1 MSGAPGQTAPTR
13 AAIIGSGAWG
23 TTFAALIAEAGG
35 SATIWARRAEI
46 AEDVFGPDR
55 VDVRESLADA
65 VDRAAEIAEAG
76 AEPADRSGVLVCGSV
91 MLAGEMLALAGHSP
105 R

>member
-1 MSGAPGQTAPTR
+1 MSKKQEETYRLAGGITVTDDDLEADVQR
-13 AAIIGSGAWG
+13 
-23 TTFAALIAEAGG
+23 FEAGECDEAWKAV
-35 SATIWARRAEI
+35 SYTHL
-46 AEDVFGPDR
+46 DVYKR
-55 VDVRESLADA
+55 QSLADA

-76 AEPADRSGVLVCGSV
+76 AEPADRSGVLVFGSV